1 MKFINELTEK
11 QRKSLYKELKID
23 VITVMKCLFTTA
35 ERYDINKEELFDVW
49 RYLEEK
55 SFKEFQSQKVT
66 GFTVDEAMK
75 MLKAFLSLGKGG
87 KNNG

>member
-11 QRKSLYKELKID
+11 QRKSLSKELKID

-35 ERYDINKEELFDVW
+35 EMYDINKEELFDVW

-55 SFKEFQSQKVT
+55 CFNQMQAKNVK
-66 GFTVDEAMK
+66 GITVEEGMK
-75 MLKAFLSLGKGG
+75 MLKALLDLGKG
-87 KNNG
+87 

>member
-11 QRKSLYKELKID
+11 QRKSLSKELKFD
-23 VITVMKCLFTTA
+23 VYNVMKCLFTTA
-35 ERYDINKEELFDVW
+35 EKYDINKKELFDVW

-55 SFKEFQSQKVT
+55 CFKEFQSQKVT

-75 MLKAFLSLGKGG
+75 MLKAFLDFGKRG
-87 KNNG
+87 KND

>member
-11 QRKSLYKELKID
+11 QRKSLSKELKID

-35 ERYDINKEELFDVW
+35 EQYDINKEELFDVW

-55 SFKEFQSQKVT
+55 CFKEFQSQKVT
-66 GFTVDEAMK
+66 GFTVDEVMK

-87 KNNG
+87 K